1 MWTRRRNWL
10 STCLDLLQCWRCI
23 CFSMPM
29 LGGLN
34 SLKMECE
41 SQFYSLLSS
50 YSSTK
55 SFWIHPTLSCCSCH
69 LFLGQR
75 NGSMAW
81 NDTWTEKDAWLAL
94 NQSIAKY
101 LGQTKVPKGSTW
113 ALESPGWARAG
124 VKKRK
129 VTTGLSWPL
138 PNPLL
143 SSHPQQCWAS
153 LNLHLCLIWQPKLH
167 SGQRMTPW
175 SDAAK
180 QGLTDWGS
188 VYSLQKIASWSWIRN
203 NITFLWSWSWN
214 YPF

>member
-1 MWTRRRNWL
+1 M
-10 STCLDLLQCWRCI
+10 I
-23 CFSMPM
+23 
-29 LGGLN
+29 
-34 SLKMECE
+34 SLAPAIVDIQYGEE
-41 SQFYSLLSS
+41 
-50 YSSTK
+50 
-55 SFWIHPTLSCCSCH
+55 SFWIHPTPSCYSCH

-75 NGSMAW
+75 KGSTAW
-81 NDTWTEKDAWLAL
+81 NNTQTEKDTWLAL
-94 NQSIAKY
+94 NGSKAKVCHGHSPISCIHPI
-101 LGQTKVPKGSTW
+101 LGK
-113 ALESPGWARAG
+113 
-124 VKKRK
+124 
-129 VTTGLSWPL
+129 
-138 PNPLL
+138 
-143 SSHPQQCWAS
+143 QCGAS